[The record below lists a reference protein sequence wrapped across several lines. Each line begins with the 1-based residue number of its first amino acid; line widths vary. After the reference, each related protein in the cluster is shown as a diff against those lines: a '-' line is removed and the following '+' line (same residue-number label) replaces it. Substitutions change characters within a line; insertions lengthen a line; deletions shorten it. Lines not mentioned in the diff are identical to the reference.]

1 MFSKC
6 IRPVPFICRTPYQ
19 RCPTSMNA
27 KSVRSVYVTSGNV
40 KPSRTEKEMEVI
52 SDPEVFLDMDVAA
65 EEVVMEDEVGAEVV
79 LQASVDDVNR
89 VHSLDLLSPSNLE
102 QLWYPED
109 SSEDEHGFEEHRLA
123 QSEKDNMGASCYQD
137 GCLCWECGKCFQS
150 LQMLMQHFRTH
161 KAQVRCNMC
170 RVTFRRMVSLSLHLE
185 NVHNNIVLYCTACH
199 LAFKSKWEFNK
210 HLEKHSGFEL
220 TPVVV
225 GSLPKSYTS
234 SEISEEIKSELGG
247 LATKLENCETDSF
260 SIPPGENLRN
270 SIQESSSLPALVA
283 KDHAY
288 ENRTDNGTVTTNYAL
303 RVRHTKT
310 VTMVFPRESLPESAH
325 QKKVQFFVFR
335 NVDRDQEG
343 TEEGG
348 LDEREEVLQ
357 EEGEEKDVK
366 PDPSSLIPP
375 LPETLV
381 SSGCKNPNSQVKQE
395 GVISDSRALMWEG
408 APVEEED
415 EFLDDN
421 HSDGGQSVHS
431 QNSDSDSDV
440 SESSTES
447 ISSGNS
453 SGSSYHPPQ
462 RRVRKCNKKVAV
474 CSICNTFFPDTN
486 ALIDHNVRTHPSIKP
501 SRMYVCDS
509 CREVFPQQDIY
520 RSHQCP
526 MKTTT
531 KNQTLL
537 SVPASTSN
545 FFPDPASTPTTTSD
559 PNASSW
565 KDITSIPV
573 MTSRLRPAVT
583 STAMSINLVTSSSSL
598 VSIPSSNQGSC
609 DVAVREPVRLSVPC
623 PLQNPTLVCPVSMSS
638 GSGLQLP
645 SIMLPSSAPS
655 SQSASMP
662 VMATVVLSG
671 SNAVGRVAR
680 VVLQSQGLAFP
691 TPTLTQTVSPKQPV
705 SLSSVP
711 SQVKTVNQTQALPS
725 VQLANLSLRGA
736 IQPHTLIRS
745 SQPPGSAAT
754 PLSRPLTVSVR
765 LPNPAKIPISLPS
778 PVPDSVP
785 LRNPAPVSVTFS
797 NSAPV
802 SVPLRNPVPVSVPL
816 RNPAPVS
823 VPLRNPAPVSVPLR
837 NPAPVSVTFSNSAPV
852 SVPLRNP
859 APVSVTFSNSAP
871 VSVPLRNPAAVSVTF
886 SNSSPGPVPLHP
898 VPASLPFSNSAPVTV
913 RLNMLTPAP
922 ANIPL
927 AASIPS
933 QVASGATEPLKI
945 LGLYVNCSQELA
957 LQQRLNKSWRSKGLF
972 FCRQC
977 GAVSRQPSLGV
988 RHRYL
993 HRGSRRHR
1001 CHCGRTFL
1009 RRLHLLR
1016 HHVQHAEA
1024 TRFVCAPCGRTFAG
1038 AHCLARHKQGRGDR
1052 GRKRKRVRKDCQT
1065 PFSCDCGQLFQR
1077 PTAFLWHKLKNH
1089 KSKVELDYRATK

>member
-1 MFSKC
+1 MLERQLRLDSLETM
-6 IRPVPFICRTPYQ
+6 PE
-19 RCPTSMNA
+19 
-27 KSVRSVYVTSGNV
+27 
-40 KPSRTEKEMEVI
+40 RTEKEMEVI

-89 VHSLDLLSPSNLE
+89 DLLSASNLE

-170 RVTFRRMVSLSLHLE
+170 CVTFRRMVSLSLHLE

-288 ENRTDNGTVTTNYAL
+288 DNRTDNGTVTTSYAL

-348 LDEREEVLQ
+348 LDEREEMLQ

-375 LPETLV
+375 LPETLA
-381 SSGCKNPNSQVKQE
+381 STGCKNPNSQVKQE
-395 GVISDSRALMWEG
+395 GVMSDSRALMWEG

-415 EFLDDN
+415 ELLDEN

-431 QNSDSDSDV
+431 QISDSDSVED
-440 SESSTES
+440 SDTSES

-462 RRVRKCNKKVAV
+462 SRVRKCNKKVAV
-474 CSICNTFFPDTN
+474 CSICNAFFPDNN
-486 ALIDHNVRTHPSIKP
+486 ALIDHNVRAHPSIKP

-520 RSHQCP
+520 RSHQCS
-526 MKTTT
+526 MKTIT
-531 KNQTLL
+531 KNQTPL
-537 SVPASTSN
+537 SVPASTAN
-545 FFPDPASTPTTTSD
+545 FFPDPASTPTTTSG

-573 MTSRLRPAVT
+573 MTSHLRPAVT

-645 SIMLPSSAPS
+645 GIMLPSSAPS
-655 SQSASMP
+655 SQSTSMP

-705 SLSSVP
+705 RFSSVP
-711 SQVKTVNQTQALPS
+711 SQVKTVSQTQALPS

-745 SQPPGSAAT
+745 SQSPGPAAT

-765 LPNPAKIPISLPS
+765 LPNPAKIPMSLPS
-778 PVPDSVP
+778 PVPD
-785 LRNPAPVSVTFS
+785 
-797 NSAPV
+797 
-802 SVPLRNPVPVSVPL
+802 
-816 RNPAPVS
+816 
-823 VPLRNPAPVSVPLR
+823 SVPLR

-871 VSVPLRNPAAVSVTF
+871 VSVPLRNPAPVSVTFSNTAPVSVPLRTPAPVSVTFSNSAPVPLRNPAAVSVTF
-886 SNSSPGPVPLHP
+886 SNSAQGPVPLHP
-898 VPASLPFSNSAPVTV
+898 VPASLPFSNSNSAPVTV
-913 RLNMLTPAP
+913 RLNMLAP
-922 ANIPL
+922 ATIPL

-933 QVASGATEPLKI
+933 QAAPGATEPLKI

-957 LQQRLNKSWRSKGLF
+957 LQQRLNKSWRSKGVF

-1016 HHVQHAEA
+1016 HHIQHAEA

-1038 AHCLARHKQGRGDR
+1038 ARCLARHKQGRGDR

-1089 KSKVELDYRATK
+1089 KSLKWN